1 MNQNEK
7 PAAFLA
13 TEGGRDLSLVQKVIK
28 EIREL
33 REQIAKDNEG
43 KLPITESDVK
53 SWIEEG
59 RK

>member
-7 PAAFLA
+7 PAACLT
-13 TEGGRDLSLVQKVIK
+13 TEGARDLSLVQKAV
-28 EIREL
+28 EGIREL

-43 KLPITESDVK
+43 KPPITESDVK